1 MILVKKFL
9 NFFIYLVL
17 IIAITLITAYSV
29 LIFKP
34 EKIISISNN
43 LNFFEYKILFNS
55 VRSNKNYFKPEYEFE
70 GFIIQDINSNSVI
83 SISDFAIGLNIIETI
98 RNDFYSVSTLKINN
112 ITIGKYEDS
121 NEIFS
126 KPVKIEVSNFEI
138 KNTVFELISSKI
150 YVLLSEGD
158 TSIKLQSG
166 ELNDN
171 FFKKLSLLIKPPSE
185 SILFD
190 GLFYLTEKEI
200 TERNL
205 INLSNF
211 SDIKINLTVL
221 SKGSYEF
228 SSGKIKSL
236 NKYIFN
242 DSRLTTDTDFS
253 VNSIDMQIFQDFSNE
268 LHGIFKSSIPQQ
280 RIEGSINIK
289 DAITIRTNL
298 NINLDNI
305 IDENRYF
312 SIEGDEVFQ
321 ALLKIN
327 NDKSS
332 LVLKS
337 ELNDTKFSSEISEIS
352 KDFQESLM
360 TTVEID
366 NLRYPTYLITNRAFE
381 VFVDSESNGYFNYG
395 NGFKKEDIVQRNK
408 ADGFYIY
415 LNLENIDIENLI
427 VDSNKNSS
435 FNLRSIFIKVKKLN
449 LFNNIYFNQKLNVE
463 LLIDETKASFEGVNL
478 NGKIRTDKTGF
489 TRIEVFDSKF
499 EFDGVGLADSNSAFE
514 DRNINI
520 RFIGKNIQ
528 TYDDIF
534 QDVDFYLLRNKNIT
548 TIDNINIKSDNF
560 NIGPFNNEK
569 KAYISFDKNRDLYK
583 VRGSYE
589 IEAKRSPFKNS
600 FNYDFDYL
608 STDLSIQWNSLTEL
622 KNLEGEVNFLIKGLE
637 SKTSLPDSTLLR
649 ALKVLNLNA
658 IIESINND
666 SSLGS
671 SNLIINRAEG
681 DFYVSQN
688 RAFINKPIKLE
699 TSEAKMEWMGEII
712 KGDDGVLDE
721 LNLDLNMRLKVSEN
735 IPWYAAIFGGF
746 PALAG
751 GLLFENI
758 IEDSLDDVSTFKFKV
773 SGNIQNPEIN
783 RLN

>member
-1 MILVKKFL
+1 MISIKKFL
-9 NFFIYLVL
+9 KIFILFIL
-17 IIAITLITAYSV
+17 IIFITLITAYSA

-43 LNFFEYKILFNS
+43 LNFFEYKVAFDS

-70 GFIIQDINSNSVI
+70 DFKIQDIKGDSVI
-83 SISDFAIGLNIIETI
+83 SIANFVIGLNIIQTI
-98 RNDFYSVSTLKINN
+98 RNDFFSISTLRANN
-112 ITIGKYEDS
+112 IILGQYQDS
-121 NEIFS
+121 NEFNS
-126 KPVKIEVSNFEI
+126 KQIKIEVSNFEI
-138 KNTVFELISSKI
+138 KNTDFELISSKMH
-150 YVLLSEGD
+150 VLLSEGN
-158 TSIKLQSG
+158 TSIKFGSG
-166 ELNDN
+166 ELNNN
-171 FFKKLSLLIKPPSE
+171 FFKKLSLLIKPSSE
-185 SILFD
+185 NVLFD
-190 GLFYLTEKEI
+190 GLFFLSEKEI
-200 TERNL
+200 IEQDL
-205 INLSNF
+205 INLRNF
-211 SDIKINLTVL
+211 SDVKVNLTVL

-236 NKYIFN
+236 NKYIFK
-242 DSRLTTDTDFS
+242 DSRLTTDTDFLIS
-253 VNSIDMQIFQDFSNE
+253 SIDIDLFQDYSSE

-280 RIEGSINIK
+280 RLEGSINIK
-289 DAITIRTNL
+289 DAITLRTNL

-305 IDENRYF
+305 IEENRYF

-327 NDKSS
+327 SDKSS
-332 LVLKS
+332 LLLKS
-337 ELNDTKFSSEISEIS
+337 ELKNTMFSSEISEIS
-352 KDFQESLM
+352 KDFHESLV
-360 TTVEID
+360 TTVEIE
-366 NLRYPTYLITNRAFE
+366 NLRYPTYSITNRAFE
-381 VFVDSESNGYFNYG
+381 IFVDSESNGYFNYG
-395 NGFKKEDIVQRNK
+395 NGFNKEYIVQKNK
-408 ADGFYIY
+408 LDGFYIY

-427 VDSNKNSS
+427 VDSNKNNTS
-435 FNLRSIFIKVKKLN
+435 NLRSIFIKVKKLN
-449 LFNNIYFNQKLNVE
+449 LFNNVYFNQKLNVE
-463 LLIDETKASFEGVNL
+463 LLKDETRASFEGVNL

-489 TRIEVFDSKF
+489 TKIEVFDSKF
-499 EFDGVGLADSNSAFE
+499 EFDGVGLADSNTAFE

-534 QDVDFYLLRNKNIT
+534 QDVDFYLLRNKKIT
-548 TIDNINIKSDNF
+548 TIDNINIKSKNF
-560 NIGPFNNEK
+560 YIGPFNDEK
-569 KAYISFDKNRDLYK
+569 KAYISFDKNKDLYK

-589 IEAKRSPFKNS
+589 IEAKRFPFKNS

-608 STDLSIQWNSLTEL
+608 STDLNIQWNSLTEL
-622 KNLEGEVNFLIKGLE
+622 KNLEGEVNFLIKGLK

-666 SSLGS
+666 SGLGS
-671 SNLIINRAEG
+671 SNLTIKRAEG

-699 TSEAKMEWMGEII
+699 TTEAKMEWLGEIL
-712 KGDDGVLDE
+712 KGNDGVLDE

-773 SGNIQNPEIN
+773 SGNIQDPEIK
-783 RLN
+783 RLD

>member
-1 MILVKKFL
+1 MMIIKKFL
-9 NFFIYLVL
+9 KIFILFIL
-17 IIAITLITAYSV
+17 IIFITLVTAYSA

-43 LNFFEYKILFNS
+43 LNFFEYKVVFDS
-55 VRSNKNYFKPEYEFE
+55 VRSNKNYLKPEYEFE
-70 GFIIQDINSNSVI
+70 NLEIRDINSNSVI
-83 SISDFAIGLNIIETI
+83 SIADFVIGLNIIQTI
-98 RNDFYSVSTLKINN
+98 RSDFFSISTLRANN
-112 ITIGKYEDS
+112 IILGKYQDS
-121 NEIFS
+121 NEFNS
-126 KPVKIEVSNFEI
+126 KYIKIKVSNFEI
-138 KNTVFELISSKI
+138 KNTDFELISSKVH
-150 YVLLSEGD
+150 VLLSEGN
-158 TSIKLQSG
+158 TSIKFGSG
-166 ELNDN
+166 ELNNN
-171 FFKKLSLLIKPPSE
+171 FFKKLSLFIKPSSE
-185 SILFD
+185 NVLFD
-190 GLFYLTEKEI
+190 GLFYLSEKEI
-200 TERNL
+200 IEQDL

-211 SDIKINLTVL
+211 SDVKVNLTVL

-236 NKYIFN
+236 NKYIFK
-242 DSRLTTDTDFS
+242 DSRLTTDTDFLIT
-253 VNSIDMQIFQDFSNE
+253 SIDMDLFQDYSGE

-289 DAITIRTNL
+289 DAITLRTNL
-298 NINLDNI
+298 NINLDDI
-305 IDENRYF
+305 IEENRYF

-321 ALLKIN
+321 AVLKIN
-327 NDKSS
+327 SDKST
-332 LVLKS
+332 LLLKS
-337 ELNDTKFSSEISEIS
+337 KLNNTRFSSEISEIS
-352 KDFQESLM
+352 KDFQDPLV
-360 TTVEID
+360 TTIEIE

-381 VFVDSESNGYFNYG
+381 IFIDGESNGYFNYG
-395 NGFKKEDIVQRNK
+395 NGFKKEDIVQKNK
-408 ADGFYIY
+408 LDGFYIY

-427 VDSNKNSS
+427 VDSNENNTT
-435 FNLRSIFIKVKKLN
+435 NLRSIFIKVKKLN
-449 LFNNIYFNQKLNVE
+449 LFNNVYFNQKLNVE
-463 LLIDETKASFEGVNL
+463 LLIDETIASFEGVNL
-478 NGKIRTDKTGF
+478 NGKIRTDRTGF
-489 TRIEVFDSKF
+489 TKIEVFDSKF
-499 EFDGVGLADSNSAFE
+499 EFDGVGLADSSVAFE

-534 QDVDFYLLRNKNIT
+534 QDVDFYVLRNKKIT
-548 TIDNINIKSDNF
+548 TIDNIYIKSKNF
-560 NIGPFNNEK
+560 NIGPFNEEK
-569 KAYISFDKNRDLYK
+569 KAYISFDKNKNLYK

-589 IEAKRSPFKNS
+589 IEAKRFPFKNS
-600 FNYDFDYL
+600 LDYDFNYL
-608 STDLSIQWNSLTEL
+608 STDLNIQWNSLTEL

-658 IIESINND
+658 IIENISND
-666 SSLGS
+666 SGLGS
-671 SNLIINRAEG
+671 SNLTINRAEG

-699 TSEAKMEWMGEII
+699 TSEAKMEWLGEIL
-712 KGDDGVLDE
+712 KGNDGVLDE

-773 SGNIQNPEIN
+773 SGNIQNPEIK

>member
-1 MILVKKFL
+1 MNIVKKFL
-9 NFFIYLVL
+9 KFFIFFIL
-17 IIAITLITAYSV
+17 IIFITSFTAYSV
-29 LIFKP
+29 LILKP

-43 LNFFEYKILFNS
+43 LNLFEFKVEFNS
-55 VRSNKNYFKPEYEFE
+55 VKSNKNYLKPEYEFKD
-70 GFIIQDINSNSVI
+70 FIIQDINSNSLI
-83 SISDFAIGLNIIETI
+83 SIADFEIGLNIFQTI
-98 RNDFYSVSTLKINN
+98 RNDFFSISTLKVNNIILGKYKDSNNLNSKPIKIEINN
-112 ITIGKYEDS
+112 
-121 NEIFS
+121 
-126 KPVKIEVSNFEI
+126 FET
-138 KNTVFELISSKI
+138 KNNDFELISSKI
-150 YVLLSEGD
+150 YIYLSEGNA
-158 TSIKLQSG
+158 SIKFGSG
-166 ELNDN
+166 KLNGN
-171 FFKKLSLLIKPPSE
+171 FFKKLSLLMKPSSE
-185 SILFD
+185 NVLFD
-190 GLFYLTEKEI
+190 GLFYLSEKEI
-200 TERNL
+200 IEKDL

-211 SDIKINLTVL
+211 SDVKINLTVM
-221 SKGSYEF
+221 SKGSYDL
-228 SSGKIKSL
+228 SSGKINSL

-242 DSRLTTDTDFS
+242 NSRLTTDTDFS
-253 VNSIDMQIFQDFSNE
+253 INSIDMQLFQDFSSE

-289 DAITIRTNL
+289 DAITLRTNL

-305 IDENRYF
+305 IEENRYF
-312 SIEGDEVFQ
+312 SIEGEEVFQ
-321 ALLKIN
+321 ALLKIK

-337 ELNDTKFSSEISEIS
+337 ELNDTKFSSEIAEIS
-352 KDFQESLM
+352 KDFQEPLI

-366 NLRYPTYLITNRAFE
+366 NLSYPTYLIKNKAFE
-381 VFVDSESNGYFNYG
+381 IFVDSESNGYFNYG
-395 NGFKKEDIVQRNK
+395 NGFKKEDIVQRDK
-408 ADGFYIY
+408 LDGFFIY

-427 VDSNKNSS
+427 VDFSENSTS
-435 FNLRSIFIKVKKLN
+435 KLRSIFIKVKKLN

-489 TRIEVFDSKF
+489 TKIEVFDSKF
-499 EFDGVGLADSNSAFE
+499 EFDGVGLADSNTAFE

-548 TIDNINIKSDNF
+548 TIDNIKIKSKNF
-560 NIGPFNNEK
+560 NIGPFNDEK
-569 KAYISFDKNRDLYK
+569 KAYISFDKNKDLYK

-589 IEAKRSPFKNS
+589 IEAKRFPFKNS
-600 FNYDFDYL
+600 FNYNFDYL
-608 STDLSIQWNSLTEL
+608 STDLNIQWNSLSEL

-658 IIESINND
+658 IIENINND
-666 SSLGS
+666 TSLGS
-671 SNLIINRAEG
+671 SNLTVNRAEG

-699 TSEAKMEWMGEII
+699 TSEAKMEWLGEIL
-712 KGDDGVLDE
+712 KGNDGVLNE
-721 LNLDLNMRLKVSEN
+721 LNLDLKMRLKVSEN

-751 GLLFENI
+751 GLIFENI
-758 IEDSLDDVSTFKFKV
+758 IDDSLDNVSTFKFKV
-773 SGNIQNPEIN
+773 SGNIQNPEIK

>member
-55 VRSNKNYFKPEYEFE
+55 VKSNKNYFKPEYEFE

-280 RIEGSINIK
+280 RIEGSININ

-395 NGFKKEDIVQRNK
+395 NGFKKEDIVQKNK

-773 SGNIQNPEIN
+773 SGNIQNPEIK

>member
-1 MILVKKFL
+1 MISIKKFL
-9 NFFIYLVL
+9 KIFILFIL
-17 IIAITLITAYSV
+17 IIFITLITAYSA

-43 LNFFEYKILFNS
+43 LNFFEYKVAFDS

-70 GFIIQDINSNSVI
+70 DFKIQDIKGDSVI
-83 SISDFAIGLNIIETI
+83 SIADFVIGLNIIQTI
-98 RNDFYSVSTLKINN
+98 RNDFFSISTLRANN
-112 ITIGKYEDS
+112 IILGQYQDS
-121 NEIFS
+121 NEFNS
-126 KPVKIEVSNFEI
+126 KQIKIEVSNFEI
-138 KNTVFELISSKI
+138 KNTDFELISSKMH
-150 YVLLSEGD
+150 VLLSEGN
-158 TSIKLQSG
+158 TSIKFGSG
-166 ELNDN
+166 ELNNN
-171 FFKKLSLLIKPPSE
+171 FFKKLSLLIKPSSE
-185 SILFD
+185 NVLFD
-190 GLFYLTEKEI
+190 GLFFLSEKEI
-200 TERNL
+200 IEQDL
-205 INLSNF
+205 INLRNF
-211 SDIKINLTVL
+211 SDVKVNLTVL

-236 NKYIFN
+236 NKYIFK
-242 DSRLTTDTDFS
+242 DSRLTTDTDFLIS
-253 VNSIDMQIFQDFSNE
+253 SIDIDLFQDYSSE

-280 RIEGSINIK
+280 RLEGSINIK
-289 DAITIRTNL
+289 DAITLRTNL

-305 IDENRYF
+305 IEENRYF

-327 NDKSS
+327 SDKSS
-332 LVLKS
+332 LLLKS
-337 ELNDTKFSSEISEIS
+337 ELKNTMFSSEISEIS
-352 KDFQESLM
+352 KDFHESLV
-360 TTVEID
+360 TTVEIE
-366 NLRYPTYLITNRAFE
+366 NLRYPTYSITNRAFE
-381 VFVDSESNGYFNYG
+381 IFVDSESNGYFNYG
-395 NGFKKEDIVQRNK
+395 NGFNKEYIVQKNK
-408 ADGFYIY
+408 LDGFYIY

-427 VDSNKNSS
+427 VDSNKNNTS
-435 FNLRSIFIKVKKLN
+435 NLRSIFIKVKKLN
-449 LFNNIYFNQKLNVE
+449 LFNNVYFNQKLNVE
-463 LLIDETKASFEGVNL
+463 LLKDETRASFEGVNL

-489 TRIEVFDSKF
+489 TKIEVFDSKF
-499 EFDGVGLADSNSAFE
+499 EFDGVGLADSNTAFE

-534 QDVDFYLLRNKNIT
+534 QDVDFYLLRNKEIT
-548 TIDNINIKSDNF
+548 TIDNINIKSKNF
-560 NIGPFNNEK
+560 YIGPFNDEK
-569 KAYISFDKNRDLYK
+569 KAYISFDKNKDLYK

-589 IEAKRSPFKNS
+589 IEAKRFPFKNS

-608 STDLSIQWNSLTEL
+608 STDLNIQWNSLTEL
-622 KNLEGEVNFLIKGLE
+622 KNLEGEVNFLIKGLK

-649 ALKVLNLNA
+649 AIKVLNLNA

-666 SSLGS
+666 SGLGS
-671 SNLIINRAEG
+671 SNLTIKRAEG

-699 TSEAKMEWMGEII
+699 TPEAKMEWLGEIL
-712 KGDDGVLDE
+712 KDNDGVLDE

-773 SGNIQNPEIN
+773 SGNIQNPEIK

>member
-1 MILVKKFL
+1 MMIIKKFL
-9 NFFIYLVL
+9 KIFILFIL
-17 IIAITLITAYSV
+17 IIFITLVTAYSA

-43 LNFFEYKILFNS
+43 LNFFEYKVLFDS
-55 VRSNKNYFKPEYEFE
+55 VRSNKNYLKPEYEFE
-70 GFIIQDINSNSVI
+70 NLEIRDINSNSVI
-83 SISDFAIGLNIIETI
+83 SIADFVIGLNIIQTI
-98 RNDFYSVSTLKINN
+98 RSDFFSISTLRANN
-112 ITIGKYEDS
+112 IILGKYQDS
-121 NEIFS
+121 NEFNS
-126 KPVKIEVSNFEI
+126 KYIKIKVSNFEI
-138 KNTVFELISSKI
+138 KNTDFELISSKVH
-150 YVLLSEGD
+150 VLLSEGN
-158 TSIKLQSG
+158 TSIKFGSG
-166 ELNDN
+166 ELNNN
-171 FFKKLSLLIKPPSE
+171 FFKKLSLFIKPSSE
-185 SILFD
+185 NVLFD
-190 GLFYLTEKEI
+190 GLFYLSEKEI
-200 TERNL
+200 IEQDL

-211 SDIKINLTVL
+211 SDVKVNLTVL

-236 NKYIFN
+236 NKYIFK
-242 DSRLTTDTDFS
+242 DSRLTTDTDFLIT
-253 VNSIDMQIFQDFSNE
+253 SIDMDLFQDYSGE

-289 DAITIRTNL
+289 DAITLRTNL
-298 NINLDNI
+298 NINLDDI
-305 IDENRYF
+305 IEENRYF

-327 NDKSS
+327 SDKST
-332 LVLKS
+332 LLLKS
-337 ELNDTKFSSEISEIS
+337 KLNNTRFSSEISEIS
-352 KDFQESLM
+352 KEFQDPLV
-360 TTVEID
+360 TTVEIE

-381 VFVDSESNGYFNYG
+381 IFIDSESNGYFNYG
-395 NGFKKEDIVQRNK
+395 NGFKKEDIVQKNK
-408 ADGFYIY
+408 LDGFYIY

-427 VDSNKNSS
+427 VDSNENNTT
-435 FNLRSIFIKVKKLN
+435 NLRSIFIKVKKLN
-449 LFNNIYFNQKLNVE
+449 LFNNVYFNQQLNVE
-463 LLIDETKASFEGVNL
+463 LLIDETIASFEGVNL
-478 NGKIRTDKTGF
+478 NGNIRTDKTGF
-489 TRIEVFDSKF
+489 TKIEVFDSKF
-499 EFDGVGLADSNSAFE
+499 EFDGVGLADSNTAFE

-534 QDVDFYLLRNKNIT
+534 QDVDFYLLRNKKIT
-548 TIDNINIKSDNF
+548 TIDNIKIKSKNF
-560 NIGPFNNEK
+560 NIGPFNDEK

-589 IEAKRSPFKNS
+589 IEAKRFPFKNS
-600 FNYDFDYL
+600 FSYDFDYL
-608 STDLSIQWNSLTEL
+608 STDLNIQWNSLTEL

-649 ALKVLNLNA
+649 ALKILNLNA

-666 SSLGS
+666 SGLGS
-671 SNLIINRAEG
+671 SNLTINRAEG

-699 TSEAKMEWMGEII
+699 TSEAKMEWLGEIL
-712 KGDDGVLDE
+712 KGSDGILNE

-773 SGNIQNPEIN
+773 SGNIQDPEIK
-783 RLN
+783 RLD